1 MYASERQARKETEER
16 NQIQHTIKMAQALKH
31 EEKIKKEATLARA
44 EKDKLMASSFSK
56 LADDHPESNS
66 VFRGDKESLSGS
78 GMTSG
83 LGGKRS
89 RKEMEELEEAKRE
102 RDEIRREMRKANER
116 NRRLEQAGKNK
127 TKQERDNDRDISEK
141 IALG

>member
-1 MYASERQARKETEER
+1 
-16 NQIQHTIKMAQALKH
+16 MAQALKH

-56 LADDHPESNS
+56 LAEDGPVESSS
-66 VFRGDKESLSGS
+66 VKGEESL
-78 GMTSG
+78 

-102 RDEIRREMRKANER
+102 RDEIRREMRRANER

-127 TKQERDNDRDISEK
+127 TK
-141 IALG
+141 